1 MPRLTINLSEERHR
15 ALKEASL
22 NRRKSIGAL
31 VEESLEFYGI
41 KSRQTALELVAKARD
56 AASLSQDEALQLA
69 TKETR
74 AIRNK

>member
-56 AASLSQDEALQLA
+56 ATSLSQDEALQLA

>member
-22 NRRKSIGAL
+22 KRRKSIGAL

-41 KSRQTALELVAKARD
+41 KSRKTALELVAKARD
-56 AASLSQDEALQLA
+56 AASLSQDEALQIA
-69 TKETR
+69 TKETQATR
-74 AIRNK
+74 SK